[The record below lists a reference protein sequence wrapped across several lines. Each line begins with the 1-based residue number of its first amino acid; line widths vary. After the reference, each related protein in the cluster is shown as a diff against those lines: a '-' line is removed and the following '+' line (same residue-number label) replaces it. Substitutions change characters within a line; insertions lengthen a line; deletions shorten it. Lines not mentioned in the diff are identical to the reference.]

1 MCFNRIK
8 LNNQFLV
15 IYANE
20 QSDSASKKKGSTN
33 RRSFFGGKNINIT
46 YL

>member
-8 LNNQFLV
+8 LNNQFVV

-20 QSDSASKKKGSTN
+20 QSDSASKKKDQQTVDPFLEV
-33 RRSFFGGKNINIT
+33 RI
-46 YL
+46 